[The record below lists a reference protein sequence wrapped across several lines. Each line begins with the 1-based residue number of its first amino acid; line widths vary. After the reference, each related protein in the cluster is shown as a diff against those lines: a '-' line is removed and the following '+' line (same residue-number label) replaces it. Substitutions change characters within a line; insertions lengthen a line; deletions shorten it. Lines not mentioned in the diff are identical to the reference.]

1 MTEPRPWMPLYIADW
16 EMDTAHLDC
25 EQDGA
30 YGRLVRWYW
39 RNGPPPDDDG
49 ALARILRMDV
59 RRWQKLRPVIAP
71 FFRVGGGKWLHKRVD
86 AERDR
91 ASHIS
96 VVRSEASGKR
106 QRKTGSNAPSNE
118 QQLDL
123 QTGDQTNINSSA
135 IGDNTRALSRD
146 SSHAEVGEPLTG
158 SPTISTERGRAD
170 ERAGGSS
177 SRRAGTRRSGEA
189 ATSPAPQHVWLG
201 PPEVREAVVRRCGED
216 FTASY
221 LDPCVW
227 REEHQAVVPKTSVAA
242 TRLSQDAGQVLRDK
256 GLKILRTDPVMFPNG
271 VVGEHA
277 A

>member
-1 MTEPRPWMPLYIADW
+1 MAKPDTWMPLYIGDYLK
-16 EMDTAHLDC
+16 DT
-25 EQDGA
+25 
-30 YGRLVRWYW
+30 GRLTTEQHGSYLLLLMDYW
-39 RNGPPPDDDG
+39 VNGPPPDDDED
-49 ALARILRMDV
+49 LAAITKLGPILWRKQRPRLLRFFSIVDG
-59 RRWQKLRPVIAP
+59 RWRQKRL
-71 FFRVGGGKWLHKRVD
+71 D
-86 AERDR
+86 EERER
-91 ASHIS
+91 ANHIS
-96 VVRSEASGKR
+96 SIRSEAGAKGGR
-106 QRKTGSNAPSNE
+106 PRKQVVAQTDTKSESNE
-118 QQLDL
+118 KPNAKPNAE
-123 QTGDQTNINSSA
+123 QTETHANVA
-135 IGDNTRALSRD
+135 RP
-146 SSHAEVGEPLTG
+146 SHAEVGVPSET
-158 SPTISTERGRAD
+158 PTISTERGRAD

-177 SRRAGTRRSGEA
+177 SRRVGTRRSGEA
-189 ATSPAPQHVWLG
+189 VTSPAPRHVWLG